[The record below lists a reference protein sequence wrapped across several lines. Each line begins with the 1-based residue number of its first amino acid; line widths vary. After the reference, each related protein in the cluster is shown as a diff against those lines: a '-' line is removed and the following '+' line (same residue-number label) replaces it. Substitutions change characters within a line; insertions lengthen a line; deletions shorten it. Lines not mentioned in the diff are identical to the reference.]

1 MWAQDGKY
9 TIRRIIYE
17 GGDNIDNEA
26 PDAEIEIEDRVFSIQ
41 ESINFDG
48 SSSSDPDQHDL
59 SYKWDFGDGEISTK
73 ATKTKS
79 YHKEGKY
86 TVTLTVTDEKGFK
99 DSTSKTVMVGQ
110 PPVPVI
116 ESPKAGVTFAV
127 DEVFALIGHA
137 HDSNGKSLTDLDLTW
152 EVRQMHNTH
161 YHPFLDSFVGNRIT
175 IPPAPSPEDFN
186 AATNSFLRVLL
197 TATDSNGLTSTVT
210 RDIMPTTKLLYF
222 KTDPPGL
229 RLTIEGFNIK
239 TPDDSPLEIISWL
252 NHNITIDVNDQD
264 DMIFDGWSNGIR
276 ARHTK
281 DQVRENYNEI
291 RTAKFLRLDVSK
303 AIKSMTDYN
312 IAVSEYKCGSI
323 CKLLSI

>member
-127 DEVFALIGHA
+127 DEVFTLIGHA

-161 YHPFLDSFVGNRIT
+161 YHPFLDSFVGNGIT

-186 AATNSFLRVLL
+186 AATNSFLRILL